1 MSYDET
7 KNGIQVVMG
16 SEKEATVTVITG
28 EALTPEREYKYKG
41 MSHSVASTNS
51 FIDFMLKYGNKETS
65 IVDISRTQMSA
76 ILDESIRDRNQDTL
90 SYPIVASE
98 YFRSFCKQTSEPFTQ
113 HSLSC
118 FLDKFA
124 NYIDGAVDLKSTIQ
138 IVKIS
143 AGIKMENV
151 DTDDKY
157 KVSVEVDNKV
167 TSGTIPK
174 TMTVTM
180 PIYKGGETIRFTTNF
195 EMIIPEK
202 ADEKIKFQI
211 SFPFLEEILQQ
222 AFDLEFEKV
231 KKGLPGYLILE
242 TN

>member
-16 SEKEATVTVITG
+16 SEKEATVTIITG
-28 EALTPEREYKYKG
+28 EALTPEREYKYRG

-157 KVSVEVDNKV
+157 KVI
-167 TSGTIPK
+167 SGTIPK